1 MDYLTAALHNN
12 PFRPTRAPAAYISDL
27 FDLEARKSAFLTSN
41 KSLSPAV
48 PRGDDPEA
56 AGALRDGSKP
66 GTNGGMFYDVHGL
79 IFDNVAPN
87 IGAMV
92 EAALGLPAD
101 TIRPSARKG
110 MRWLDVL
117 DLGCGKGVMGSR
129 LRPLANY
136 LTGVDLSEEAIK
148 HATRTRTYDKIHH
161 GDVATIIEAMA
172 PSSYDLVVASDL
184 FPYFGDL
191 AEILRSIAT
200 VTRPGGLVAFSV
212 DALDVEDD
220 GGGKTFELN
229 FTGRWSHRRNYVT
242 QSVTAAGMYVLGV
255 RAVKGH
261 TRLVSPAAREIVL
274 ETLPQERKST
284 IFLCEKSVTARS

>member
-1 MDYLTAALHNN
+1 MDYLTAALHNK
-12 PFRPTRAPAAYISDL
+12 PFRPARAPAAYISDL

-41 KSLSPAV
+41 KSLSPSV
-48 PRGDDPEA
+48 PRGNDHDI
-56 AGALRDGSKP
+56 SKSV
-66 GTNGGMFYDVHGL
+66 TNVGMFYDVHGL
-79 IFDNVAPN
+79 IFNNVAPN
-87 IGAMV
+87 IAAMV

-101 TIRPSARKG
+101 SRPSDRKG

-117 DLGCGKGVMGSR
+117 DLGCGRGVMGSR

-136 LTGVDLSEEAIK
+136 LTGVDLSEKAIK
-148 HATRTRTYDKIHH
+148 HATRTRAYDKIHH
-161 GDVATIIEAMA
+161 GDIATILEAMA
-172 PSSYDLVVASDL
+172 PGSYDLVVASDL

-191 AEILRSIAT
+191 TEVLRSMAT

-220 GGGKTFELN
+220 GGKTFELN
-229 FTGRWSHRRNYVT
+229 FTGRWSHRRKYVT
-242 QSVTAAGMYVLGV
+242 QSVSAAGMYVLGV

-274 ETLPQERKST
+274 QPLPQERKST
-284 IFLCEKSVTARS
+284 IFLCEKSGTAKS